1 MTAGTAHLAPARSPL
16 AAGWL
21 VPVGL
26 LAGLAAIVGVRWLA
40 TRGGMDPLLVG
51 LALGLALAG
60 LAGLARLASPAG
72 LTGRASLRREMAID
86 PVRLRWVDATRDGA
100 ARRLAIA
107 IAAGAAFGLALV
119 GIALLGPAL
128 ASSVTVP
135 GLGRPAAPFM
145 PWVAVTLVVAS
156 AEEVLLRGVLLDRV
170 RHASGLGG
178 AVVLTS
184 AVFAL
189 MHVPLY
195 GWHVV
200 PLDFAVGLGLAG
212 LRLTTRS
219 IVAPVAAHSV
229 ADLATWWL

>member
-1 MTAGTAHLAPARSPL
+1 MTAGTPHLAPARSPL

-21 VPVGL
+21 LPVGL
-26 LAGLAAIVGVRWLA
+26 VAGLAAIVGVRWLA
-40 TRGGMDPLLVG
+40 TLGGTDPLLVG
-51 LALGLALAG
+51 LAFGLTLAG
-60 LAGLARLASPAG
+60 LASVAGGRRRGLA
-72 LTGRASLRREMAID
+72 MDHI
-86 PVRLRWVDATRDGA
+86 RLRLIDASAVGA
-100 ARRLAIA
+100 ARRPAIA
-107 IAAGAAFGLALV
+107 LVAGVGFGLVLV
-119 GIALLGPAL
+119 GIALVGPVL
-128 ASSVTVP
+128 AGTSTVP
-135 GLGRPAAPFM
+135 GLGRPAAPFL
-145 PWVAVTLVVAS
+145 PWAAITLIVAS

-170 RHASGLGG
+170 RRAGGLAV

-189 MHVPLY
+189 MHVPMY

-219 IVAPVAAHSV
+219 LVAPVAAHSV